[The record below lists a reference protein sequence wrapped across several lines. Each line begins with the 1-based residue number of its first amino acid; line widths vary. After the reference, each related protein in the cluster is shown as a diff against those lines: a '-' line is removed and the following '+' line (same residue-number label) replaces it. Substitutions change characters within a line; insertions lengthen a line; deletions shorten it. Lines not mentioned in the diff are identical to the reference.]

1 MRYTTV
7 IDISEIQ
14 QVYRNMATRVLYVHM
29 CLKCGYHDVDRD
41 ILDLSLRQLAAG
53 AGLSL
58 SATRHGLKIL
68 ESAGLVRR
76 QGAAWIVR
84 KWLPEQSISQRP
96 KTQREQRQIDAAVER
111 KRQEAERDRADLVD
125 RALREQQWAQGA
137 SPYQLYLQQLEAK
150 ANAGDSEAA
159 EALQRHRE
167 MNKRRELEEQK
178 EGTGSNKQKSRS

>member
-7 IDISEIQ
+7 IDISEIP
-14 QVYRNMATRVLYVHM
+14 QVYRNMATRILYVHM

-53 AGLSL
+53 AGLTL

-68 ESAGLVRR
+68 ESVGLVRR
-76 QGAAWIVR
+76 QGAAWQVR
-84 KWLPEQSISQRP
+84 KWLPEQSISSRP

-111 KRQEAERDRADLVD
+111 KRQEAERDRAEMVD

-137 SPYQLYLQQLEAK
+137 SPYQLYLQQLEVKAK
-150 ANAGDSEAA
+150 AGDSEAA
-159 EALQRHRE
+159 EALARHRE
-167 MNKRRELEEQK
+167 MNKRREQETITRK
-178 EGTGSNKQKSRS
+178 GGSKT